1 MRIRVN
7 GWWLILSQSPN
18 RIIGKRFTLG
28 FCKLQIGFWTSIECY
43 KSKSGIG
50 IVFLLLSLA
59 ILTQSVLAIT
69 TSGTLTQDEIWTG
82 KVLIT
87 GDVVIPKGITLT
99 VQAGTFITF
108 SGEGSDN
115 DVETA
120 VLNELW
126 LGKSNLI

>member
-1 MRIRVN
+1 
-7 GWWLILSQSPN
+7 
-18 RIIGKRFTLG
+18 
-28 FCKLQIGFWTSIECY
+28 
-43 KSKSGIG
+43 
-50 IVFLLLSLA
+50 LSLA